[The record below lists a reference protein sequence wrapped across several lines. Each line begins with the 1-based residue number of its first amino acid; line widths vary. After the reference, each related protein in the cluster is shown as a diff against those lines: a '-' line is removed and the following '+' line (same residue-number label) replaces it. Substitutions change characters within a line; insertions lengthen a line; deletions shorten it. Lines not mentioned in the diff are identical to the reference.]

1 MMIFQF
7 KVELKD
13 IQPPIWRRFETS
25 SGITFHQLHKILQ
38 IVMGWQDSHLY
49 EFDFGQK
56 SISLPDAE
64 FASEERKELSS
75 RREMLEAHFRTE
87 GQAVDYIYDFGDYWV
102 HQLTLEGIKNESE
115 GSFLLCTGGERNCPP
130 EDCGG
135 ISGYKEILR
144 IISNPLDPE
153 YESILEW
160 LGDEFDPDYFDLE
173 AVNDELN
180 RKKGALGPKPV
191 KEKSETQKR
200 VKLTKARL
208 KKWMQSLSQQQL
220 MDLLTECFAMNKEA
234 EQLLTVRCLGEA
246 AIHDL
251 FLTYQK
257 KIEDEF
263 FPDRGQP
270 KLRLS
275 EIKKDI
281 VNFEKITE
289 SPRHSFELRL
299 LFVEMGVE
307 FTRTYGDIDARFYN
321 TILSMFES
329 LILRVNEE
337 DGYALFDAFKD
348 RIHAVVENS
357 EGIGWGF
364 HDGLDELYEHIR
376 WI

>member
-1 MMIFQF
+1 MIFQF

-56 SISLPDAE
+56 SIRLPNHE
-64 FASEERKELSS
+64 FSSEERTELSS
-75 RREMLEAHFRTE
+75 RREMLEVHLRTE

-102 HQLTLEGIKNESE
+102 HLLTLERVKSDSE
-115 GSFLLCTGGERNCPP
+115 DASLLCTGGERNCPP

-135 ISGYKEILR
+135 IPGYEEILR
-144 IISNPLDPE
+144 ITSNPLDPE

-160 LGDEFDPDYFDLE
+160 LGDEYDPEYFDTK
-173 AVNDELN
+173 AVNDELT
-180 RKKGALGPKPV
+180 RMKGSLGPKRV
-191 KEKSETQKR
+191 KEKSDTQKK
-200 VKLTKARL
+200 VKLTKAKF
-208 KKWMQSLSQQQL
+208 KKWIQSLSQQQL
-220 MDLLTECFAMNKEA
+220 VDLLTGCFAMNKET
-234 EQLLTVRCLGEA
+234 EQFLTVRCLGEE
-246 AIHDL
+246 AIDDL

-257 KIEDEF
+257 KIENEF

-281 VNFEKITE
+281 VSFEKMTE

-299 LFVEMGVE
+299 LFVEMGVK

-321 TILSMFES
+321 SMLSMYES
-329 LILRVNEE
+329 IIRTVNEE
-337 DGYALFDAFKD
+337 DGYALFDEFED
-348 RIHAVVENS
+348 RIYSVVVNS
-357 EGIGWGF
+357 VGIGWGF
-364 HDGLDELYEHIR
+364 HDGLDELYQYIR
-376 WI
+376 WM